1 MKITDVKAM
10 TLKGYKQWNYVQ
22 IETNA
27 GLTGIGEAHPG
38 AGVAEIIL
46 QFKKTLVGA
55 DPRNIEP
62 LYHRMIGAAS
72 KPIRNGFIGYR
83 WDRDRTVGSAWK
95 ESWRTGLST
104 VRWQISGPYPALC
117 RCRAREREHA

>member
-10 TLKGYKQWNYVQ
+10 TLNGYKQWNYVQ
-22 IETNA
+22 IETDD

-38 AGVAEIIL
+38 AGIAEIIL

-62 LYHRMIGAAS
+62 LYHLLGGKYWS
-72 KPIRNGFIGYR
+72 
-83 WDRDRTVGSAWK
+83 
-95 ESWRTGLST
+95 
-104 VRWQISGPYPALC
+104 
-117 RCRAREREHA
+117 